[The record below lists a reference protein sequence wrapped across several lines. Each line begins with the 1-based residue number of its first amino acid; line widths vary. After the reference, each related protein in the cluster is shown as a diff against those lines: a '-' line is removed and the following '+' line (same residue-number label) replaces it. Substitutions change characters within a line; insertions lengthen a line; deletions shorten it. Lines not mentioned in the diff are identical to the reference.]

1 MKEVFFCVIGLGKSG
16 FAAAKFLRT
25 KKARV
30 KVTELKDTPVLRKRA
45 KILTSMGVEVEL
57 GAHTPD
63 FYRNASI
70 YIISPG
76 VPKDNPV
83 VQYVREENLPLIS
96 EVELGWMFTPCKIIA
111 ITGTNGKT
119 SVSTFSYK
127 VLKKAGFR
135 VFLAGNIGIP
145 FTEIVDKL
153 SPDDIVVLEVSS
165 FQLEDIMYF
174 HPFIAVL
181 TNISG
186 DHLDRYPSLDEY
198 LRAKLNIFK
207 NQTRDDFA
215 VLDLKQRE
223 IKRYVSKI
231 PSTIIDVSQLDI
243 NDLDLNKRFVL
254 AIVQI
259 LGVDEKVAIR
269 ELNKLRNLKHRM
281 ELVAEINK
289 IKFIN
294 DSKAT
299 NPHATLWALENI
311 NSEIIL
317 IAGGRDKNMDFGIV
331 KEKIAEKV
339 KALILIGEARE
350 KISTELGGFVEVVK
364 YADDL
369 KQAVDISCNLAKSGD
384 CILLSPM
391 CASFDMF
398 RNYEHRGEEFKR
410 IVREL
415 EQCQD

>member
-16 FAAAKFLRT
+16 FSAAKFLKT

-30 KVTELKDTPVLRKRA
+30 KVTELRDTPVLRKRA
-45 KILTSMGVEVEL
+45 KILTSLGVEVEL
-57 GAHTPD
+57 GAHTPN
-63 FYRNASI
+63 FYRDASI

-83 VQYVREENLPLIS
+83 VQYVRKENLPLIS
-96 EVELGWMFTPCKIIA
+96 EIELGWMFTPCKIIA

-119 SVSTFSYK
+119 SVSTFSYR

-145 FTEIVDKL
+145 FTEIVSKL
-153 SPDDIVVLEVSS
+153 NSEDMVVLEVSS

-174 HPFIAVL
+174 HPFIAVV
-181 TNISG
+181 TNISC
-186 DHLDRYPSLDEY
+186 DHLDRYPSLNEY

-215 VLDLKQRE
+215 VLDSRQKE
-223 IKRYVSKI
+223 IKNCISKI
-231 PSTIIDVSQLDI
+231 PSTVIDVSKLDI
-243 NDLDLNKRFVL
+243 NDLNLNKKFVL
-254 AIVQI
+254 AITQI
-259 LGVDEKVAIR
+259 LGIDKEFTIR

-281 ELVAEINK
+281 ELVAEINE

-331 KEKIAEKV
+331 KEKVAEKV
-339 KALILIGEARE
+339 KALILIGESKG

-369 KQAVDISCNLAKSGD
+369 KQAVDISYKLAKSGD

-398 RNYEHRGEEFKR
+398 RNYEHRGEEFKK
-410 IVREL
+410 IVRQL
-415 EQCQD
+415 K